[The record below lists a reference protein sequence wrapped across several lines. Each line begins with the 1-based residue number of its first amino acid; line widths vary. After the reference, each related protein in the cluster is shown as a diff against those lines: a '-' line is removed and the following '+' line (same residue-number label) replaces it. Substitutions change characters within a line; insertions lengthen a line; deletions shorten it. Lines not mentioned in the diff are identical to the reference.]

1 MPGSLDFD
9 DGHQACWR
17 QWVPAVRREM
27 VRRGI
32 EPICCQAE
40 YHLRPVNGGWGA
52 MVVATVPSGWVDP
65 VGKPNAECLKPDGRR
80 G

>member
-1 MPGSLDFD
+1 
-9 DGHQACWR
+9 
-17 QWVPAVRREM
+17 
-27 VRRGI
+27 
-32 EPICCQAE
+32 
-40 YHLRPVNGGWGA
+40 